1 MINVAICDD
10 DKNVREY
17 IKKMIEVQKIECK
30 ILEYESGNGLIETD
44 EKLDIVFL
52 DIKMD
57 GIDGIRAA
65 EILREKQ
72 MKNGWNE
79 NIILIFITAMKQYVF
94 KAFEVFAFNFL
105 LKPIEDKKLI
115 EVFSRAVKECQR
127 LKEHN
132 ENKIFVKTRY
142 INRMLNVN
150 EILYVES
157 QRRKV
162 DIYTKE
168 EKLEI
173 YAKMD
178 ELEKELGSGF
188 FRCHRG
194 YLVNMAYIMEYD
206 TESIKLKNGK
216 TVYMAKQKYNSF
228 VKAFMH
234 YLRSGGVSY
243 V

>member
-10 DKNVREY
+10 DKNIREY
-17 IKKMIEVQKIECK
+17 IKKIIEVQKIECK
-30 ILEYESGNGLIETD
+30 ILEYESGNGLIEIN

-79 NIILIFITAMKQYVF
+79 NIILIFITTMKQYVF

-115 EVFSRAVKECQR
+115 EVFSRAV
-127 LKEHN
+127 N
-132 ENKIFVKTRY
+132 
-142 INRMLNVN
+142 
-150 EILYVES
+150 

-162 DIYTKE
+162 DIYIKE

-173 YAKMD
+173 
-178 ELEKELGSGF
+178 
-188 FRCHRG
+188 
-194 YLVNMAYIMEYD
+194 
-206 TESIKLKNGK
+206 
-216 TVYMAKQKYNSF
+216 
-228 VKAFMH
+228 
-234 YLRSGGVSY
+234 
-243 V
+243 

>member
-10 DKNVREY
+10 DKNIREY
-17 IKKMIEVQKIECK
+17 IKKIIEVQKIECK
-30 ILEYESGNGLIETD
+30 ILEYESGNGLIETN

-79 NIILIFITAMKQYVF
+79 NIILIFITAMEQYVF
-94 KAFEVFAFNFL
+94 KAFEVF
-105 LKPIEDKKLI
+105 
-115 EVFSRAVKECQR
+115 SRAVNECQR
-127 LKEHN
+127 LKEYN
-132 ENKIFVKTRY
+132 EDKIFVKTRY

-162 DIYTKE
+162 DIYIKE

-173 YAKMD
+173 
-178 ELEKELGSGF
+178 
-188 FRCHRG
+188 
-194 YLVNMAYIMEYD
+194 
-206 TESIKLKNGK
+206 
-216 TVYMAKQKYNSF
+216 
-228 VKAFMH
+228 
-234 YLRSGGVSY
+234 
-243 V
+243 